1 MDATVKKWGNSLAI
15 RLPRA
20 FADELGLTDGT
31 AVDLSL
37 TEDGLL
43 LTPARP
49 APPRLKDLL
58 SRVTRRN
65 VHAEVKTGPAV
76 GREVW

>member
-20 FADELGLTDGT
+20 FAEQLGLADGT

-37 TEDGLL
+37 TEGGLL

-49 APPRLKDLL
+49 APRLDDLL
-58 SRVTRRN
+58 AGVTRRN
-65 VHAEVKTGPAV
+65 LHGEVDTGRAV
-76 GREVW
+76 GREVL

>member
-20 FADELGLTDGT
+20 FAEQLGLADGT

-37 TEDGLL
+37 TEGGLL

-49 APPRLKDLL
+49 APPRLADLL
-58 SRVTRRN
+58 ARVTRRN
-65 VHAEVKTGPAV
+65 VHAEVKAGPPV
-76 GREVW
+76 GRELW

>member
-20 FADELGLTDGT
+20 FAEQLGLANGT

-37 TEDGLL
+37 TEGGLL

-49 APPRLKDLL
+49 APPRLEELL
-58 SRVTRRN
+58 ARVTRRN
-65 VHAEVKTGPAV
+65 VHAEVRTGAAV